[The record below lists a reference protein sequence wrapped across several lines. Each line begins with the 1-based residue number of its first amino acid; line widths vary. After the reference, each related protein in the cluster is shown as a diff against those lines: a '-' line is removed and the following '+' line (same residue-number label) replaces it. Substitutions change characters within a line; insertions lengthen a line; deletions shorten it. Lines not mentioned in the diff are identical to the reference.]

1 MTNLLSFINN
11 YKLQSQNQNQI
22 GGNHP
27 TNKLILILFAIM
39 CLTKIALPSIVDNSL
54 QVISSDK
61 TEQFQKEIIS
71 FPETEFINTLFEK
84 PEKISGPVIMNN
96 IVVNYDQQ
104 ITEQTSGW
112 VGSFINLIASP
123 EADGQTVLQ
132 NTIDTF
138 NVESRK
144 ISRSV
149 EESCIDL
156 MIIAKNK
163 GIFQEWRD
171 MDSLEETT
179 VKLKNINSEVINQN
193 NELKTDVIN
202 TVGTLLTSVIANDYT
217 IPAVYLADL
226 GANFFDYMKST
237 KTLIQESKEI
247 LEEQPSFKLT
257 KTEKMA
263 LEAKMFTFSKI
274 YCSFG
279 YNLQLDLKGTNVA
292 VIGDKIDYLW
302 MIELINNL
310 KTNIE
315 FQITRITAEV
325 NTNVNVN
332 SNVDLNQNQN
342 QQSNLI
348 TINILKS
355 LHQRFDVLK
364 AITDSLY
371 NIVNF
376 SFKIEMLKLAR
387 FSSPINTNMEEFKTF
402 LDNQLASLNIM
413 LTNLNTQFPKKQA
426 ELQLQKKQTEE
437 EIEIEAF
444 EQEIKNLRQ
453 NATDIAIQ
461 RGAEMTSRHNTNW
474 WIAVETVTQSW
485 VNIGLNTTE
494 IIRKNIGLAVASLSN
509 IGLEIPYA
517 VFSSILQY
525 LDKVLIELLSPSGF
539 VLIIGGLL
547 STVFMFG
554 GISGTIRIFKKGG
567 EFFVAVFWGGIL
579 FIYKLIKT
587 PFGYIFKQMAVKA
600 EVKR

>member
-1 MTNLLSFINN
+1 M
-11 YKLQSQNQNQI
+11 
-22 GGNHP
+22 
-27 TNKLILILFAIM
+27 
-39 CLTKIALPSIVDNSL
+39 
-54 QVISSDK
+54 
-61 TEQFQKEIIS
+61 
-71 FPETEFINTLFEK
+71 
-84 PEKISGPVIMNN
+84 
-96 IVVNYDQQ
+96 
-104 ITEQTSGW
+104 
-112 VGSFINLIASP
+112 
-123 EADGQTVLQ
+123 
-132 NTIDTF
+132 
-138 NVESRK
+138 
-144 ISRSV
+144 
-149 EESCIDL
+149 
-156 MIIAKNK
+156 
-163 GIFQEWRD
+163 
-171 MDSLEETT
+171 
-179 VKLKNINSEVINQN
+179 
-193 NELKTDVIN
+193 
-202 TVGTLLTSVIANDYT
+202 
-217 IPAVYLADL
+217 
-226 GANFFDYMKST
+226 
-237 KTLIQESKEI
+237 
-247 LEEQPSFKLT
+247 
-257 KTEKMA
+257 
-263 LEAKMFTFSKI
+263 
-274 YCSFG
+274 
-279 YNLQLDLKGTNVA
+279 A

-376 SFKIEMLKLAR
+376 SFKIEMLKLSR
-387 FSSPINTNMEEFKTF
+387 FSSPTNMEQFKTF

-525 LDKVLIELLSPSGF
+525 LDKVLIELLFSPLGF

-587 PFGYIFKQMAVKA
+587 PFGYIFKQIATMRVTDTTTNNNLAIDNAPFNNQTPDEYGQYGKSNYDA
-600 EVKR
+600 FLSGREEDEEYDPTNTYSITNKNYIKNGGKRHKKQKKTRKHKKKRTRKLNKHKKRQTKHKRNKQSKKR